1 MTLDLNPDIICQ
13 IIAKAREF
21 HAKEEVVIPEE
32 QYEDSS
38 EYDWAQVLAEHANDE
53 TYQELK
59 TTINDDLERDQKLQL
74 VAVMFLGR
82 GDFEVSEWQDALN
95 AAEDVP
101 GHNIAEYLLSHPMV
115 ADYLTEG
122 LYELGYSCND

>member
-1 MTLDLNPDIICQ
+1 MKLDLNPDIICH

-32 QYEDSS
+32 QQEDSS
-38 EYDWAQVLAEHANDE
+38 EYDWAQVLADHVDDE

-59 TTINDDLERDQKLQL
+59 TVINNDLEHDQKVEL
-74 VAVMFLGR
+74 VAVMYLGR
-82 GDFEVSEWQDALN
+82 GDFDIKEWQDALM

-101 GHNIAEYLLSHPMV
+101 GDNIAEYLLSIPMV
-115 ADYLTEG
+115 ADYLTDG
-122 LYELGYSCND
+122 LYELGYNCNE